1 MPYHL
6 DRDEDEGSGSGSG
19 SAEAQHDDED
29 SRSCSLAT
37 LVAGF
42 AALAPPPQSG
52 ERSRDLPD
60 FSTAAADAGMIRPSG
75 RIRSALASISATSAS
90 SAASVDAL
98 QINETYDGLRVLW
111 DVTFAGGSGT
121 VIIITPP
128 RKRDPDGDAVPLAAH
143 VSWRGADAIPA
154 CDVQAF
160 ASVLMQAAQKADS
173 LPVAFLPEH

>member
-6 DRDEDEGSGSGSG
+6 DRDEDDGSGSG
-19 SAEAQHDDED
+19 SADAQHDDED
-29 SRSCSLAT
+29 SRNRSLAT

-60 FSTAAADAGMIRPSG
+60 FSTTPEAGMIRPSG